1 MLRQRVFF
9 FTRILGAYQ
18 NSVFFLNFTY
28 QSVYLFSPEFQG
40 HTKIKGVFKFHI
52 LECTSFFTRIL
63 GAYQN
68 SGVFKFHILEC
79 VSFSIRILGAYK
91 NSGVFKFHILEC
103 ISFFTRI
110 LGTYQNSGVFKF
122 HTGMYID
129 KYIHATKYP
138 WIVGFLK
145 LISIRILGYLS
156 SFGYF
161 DN

>member
-1 MLRQRVFF
+1 MKQNWKIIFASFIINQNLILHIILGWPAVTTEGVVF
-9 FTRILGAYQ
+9 FTRNLRAYQ
-18 NSVFFLNFTY
+18 NS
-28 QSVYLFSPEFQG
+28 G
-40 HTKIKGVFKFHI
+40 GFKFHI
-52 LECTSFFTRIL
+52 LECISFFTRIL
-63 GAYQN
+63 GAYQ
-68 SGVFKFHILEC
+68 
-79 VSFSIRILGAYK
+79 

-161 DN
+161 DNWIFQLF